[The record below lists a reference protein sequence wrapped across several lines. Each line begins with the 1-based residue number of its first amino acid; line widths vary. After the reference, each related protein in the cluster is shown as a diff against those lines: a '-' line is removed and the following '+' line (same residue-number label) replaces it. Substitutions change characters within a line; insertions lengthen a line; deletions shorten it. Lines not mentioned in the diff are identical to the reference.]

1 MENGRRYFEY
11 TMLYFVNAHELA
23 HQWWGHQLIG
33 SMTQGSNSM
42 SETLAED
49 FAVKVME
56 KKYREENIKE
66 VFEIR
71 IGSLFVRTRRRD
83 APRAAALT
91 SAARTLRVVLEGR
104 AGDVRA
110 ERLYRQREIE

>member
-1 MENGRRYFEY
+1 VRIAATRARRITVIATRPDRDCKREWLENGRRYFEY

-56 KKYREENIKE
+56 KKYREENIRE

-71 IGSLFVRTRRRD
+71 IGSL
-83 APRAAALT
+83 
-91 SAARTLRVVLEGR
+91 
-104 AGDVRA
+104 
-110 ERLYRQREIE
+110 

>member
-56 KKYREENIKE
+56 KKYREENKCSANPT
-66 VFEIR
+66 
-71 IGSLFVRTRRRD
+71 GGTRR
-83 APRAAALT
+83 
-91 SAARTLRVVLEGR
+91 ARW
-104 AGDVRA
+104 
-110 ERLYRQREIE
+110 